1 MNFDL
6 TAEQKLI
13 QKSARDFADRVIE
26 PAAQSMEKGEPL
38 PADIP
43 EKMAK
48 ARLLGL
54 LAPKKYGGSEVG
66 YLGYILATEQFCY
79 PISAIAWIAGI
90 CNTVAECINH
100 FGTEELKQK
109 YIPPICSGKSLG
121 SIVFTEPGTGS
132 DPKSLATTAVLD
144 GDFWV
149 INGTKRFNSLG
160 AFDGPAITVAKENE
174 LINCIIVD
182 KNCEGYSSS
191 KLWDFMGYRGLPT
204 VDTFMSNVRV
214 PKGNLLGQ
222 RGKGFDI
229 LLKMISGA
237 RISSCARC
245 LAIGQAAL
253 DEAIKYS
260 KQRTRRGSPIAA
272 MMSIQGMIAEIVSRV
287 EAARWMT
294 YRVAFLREKDSD
306 VTMESAMAKLFVSR
320 MAREVADMS
329 LQVHGAYGFTK
340 DFKIERIYRA
350 AKEGEI
356 VEGTSEI
363 QRTIIANYIL
373 A

>member
-6 TAEQKLI
+6 TTEQKLI
-13 QKSARDFADRVIE
+13 QKSARDFADKEIE
-26 PAAQSMEKGEPL
+26 PLTQRMERGEPL

-43 EKMAK
+43 EKLGK

-54 LAPKKYGGSEVG
+54 LVPRKYGGSEVG
-66 YLGYILATEQFCY
+66 YLSYILATEQISY
-79 PISAIAWIAGI
+79 PVSVITWVTGI

-109 YIPPICSGKSLG
+109 YIPPICAGKAIG

-132 DPKSLATTAVLD
+132 DPKSLTTTAVLD

-160 AFDGPAITVAKENE
+160 AFDGPAIIVVKENE

-182 KNCEGYSSS
+182 KNCEGYTCSRP
-191 KLWDFMGYRGLPT
+191 WEFMGYRGLPN
-204 VDTFMSNVRV
+204 VDTTLNNVRV
-214 PKGNLLGQ
+214 PKENLLGQ

-237 RISSCARC
+237 RVSSCARS

-253 DEAIKYS
+253 DEAIKYA
-260 KQRTRRGSPIAA
+260 KQRTRRGSPIATMMTIQA
-272 MMSIQGMIAEIVSRV
+272 MVAEMASRV
-287 EAARWMT
+287 EAGRWMT
-294 YRVAFLREKDSD
+294 YRAAFLREKGSD
-306 VTMESAMAKLFVSR
+306 VILESAMAKLFLSR
-320 MAREVADMS
+320 MAKEVADMG

-350 AKEGEI
+350 AKESEI

-363 QRTIIANYIL
+363 QRSLIANVLL